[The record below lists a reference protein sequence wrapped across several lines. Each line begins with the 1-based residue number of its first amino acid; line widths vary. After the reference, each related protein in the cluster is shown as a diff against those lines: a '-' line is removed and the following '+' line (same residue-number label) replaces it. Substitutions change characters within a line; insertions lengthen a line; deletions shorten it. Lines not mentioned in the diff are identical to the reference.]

1 MSRGKMTL
9 YIPMARLPIDYE
21 KMTVEYYRGS
31 FKDFK
36 RIDKSE
42 HDSWKHFLTVTRLCS
57 SMESGLVSI
66 YRTSKKGI
74 YAMKT
79 YYDGCFHPFIC
90 YTHLTDK
97 VIKAIEDVRVFV
109 NPKNK

>member
-9 YIPMARLPIDYE
+9 YISKAKTPVEYE

-36 RIDKSE
+36 KIE
-42 HDSWKHFLTVTRLCS
+42 CNSWKHFLTVSRPCS
-57 SMESGLVSI
+57 SMESGLVTI
-66 YRTSKKGI
+66 YRTSKKTV

-79 YYDGCFHPFIC
+79 YFDGNFHPFIC
-90 YTHLTDK
+90 YTHLENGVK
-97 VIKAIEDVRVFV
+97 EAIEDLWYFL
-109 NPKNK
+109 NKKNKQG